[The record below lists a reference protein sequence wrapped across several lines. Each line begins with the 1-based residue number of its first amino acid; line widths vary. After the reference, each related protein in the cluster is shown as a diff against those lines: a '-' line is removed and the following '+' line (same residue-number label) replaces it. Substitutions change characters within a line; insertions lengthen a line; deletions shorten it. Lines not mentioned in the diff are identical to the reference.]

1 VVGSLPGRHPEY
13 LVRAVRR
20 VLPEREREDLHPEDR
35 PLDVG
40 DAQAVILGMGRVGSA
55 AYLRLRDEYGLR
67 VVGLE
72 TSRERC
78 ERLRAE
84 GLDVVEGDATDP
96 ELWQARPLCHVP
108 IVLLAMPFHGNNI
121 DTLRQLRAG
130 GFAGTVAVVAQYDD
144 DLRQA
149 ERAGAAVGFQLYD
162 GAGAELADRA
172 AVAAGLDVPGPAA
185 DARRGSDR
193 PSEP

>member
-1 VVGSLPGRHPEY
+1 MTEKREINPVLKQVLELGPPLAFFGLYLWLKEDVFLFGGQEYSGFIVATVVF
-13 LVRAVRR
+13 
-20 VLPEREREDLHPEDR
+20 
-35 PLDVG
+35 
-40 DAQAVILGMGRVGSA
+40 
-55 AYLRLRDEYGLR
+55 
-67 VVGLE
+67 
-72 TSRERC
+72 
-78 ERLRAE
+78 
-84 GLDVVEGDATDP
+84 
-96 ELWQARPLCHVP
+96 VP

-130 GFAGTVAVVAQYDD
+130 GFAGTVAVVAQYDE

-149 ERAGAAVGFQLYD
+149 TRSGATVGFQLYD

>member
-1 VVGSLPGRHPEY
+1 
-13 LVRAVRR
+13 
-20 VLPEREREDLHPEDR
+20 
-35 PLDVG
+35 
-40 DAQAVILGMGRVGSA
+40 M
-55 AYLRLRDEYGLR
+55 
-67 VVGLE
+67 VGLE

-185 DARRGSDR
+185 DARRGPDR

>member
-1 VVGSLPGRHPEY
+1 MGGTFWRGFMVC
-13 LVRAVRR
+13 RR
-20 VLPEREREDLHPEDR
+20 DG
-35 PLDVG
+35 G
-40 DAQAVILGMGRVGSA
+40 DWKSIVGRVIEG
-55 AYLRLRDEYGLR
+55 
-67 VVGLE
+67 
-72 TSRERC
+72 
-78 ERLRAE
+78 AE

-130 GFAGTVAVVAQYDD
+130 GFAGTVAVVAQYKD

-172 AVAAGLDVPGPAA
+172 AVAAGLDVSGPTA
-185 DARRGSDR
+185 DARRGPDR
-193 PSEP
+193 PSGP